1 MGSDPTVAGEE
12 GKNTLSYFGNRIG
25 EIIVND
31 IDSFLADKN
40 LELRSESSI
49 TADFYKSTN
58 GEYETHL
65 IAMEKDSEL
74 ISINLSVPTKEMA
87 QTICD
92 SWYTKNQ
99 QIYKYLMQELF

>member
-1 MGSDPTVAGEE
+1 MHRE
-12 GKNTLSYFGNRIG
+12 KNTPNGSNKNGG
-25 EIIVND
+25 VND

-74 ISINLSVPTKEMA
+74 ISIKLSIPTKEMA

-99 QIYKYLMQELF
+99 QIYKYLMQELFYIILSLLQIL